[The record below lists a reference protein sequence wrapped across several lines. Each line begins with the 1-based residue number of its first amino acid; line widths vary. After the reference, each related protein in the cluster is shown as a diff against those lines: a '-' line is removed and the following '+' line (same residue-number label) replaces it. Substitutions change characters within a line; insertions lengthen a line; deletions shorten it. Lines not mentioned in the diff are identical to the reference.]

1 MTREIKFRAW
11 DKKIEQIVEVLTISW
26 RCGHVECVH
35 HAKDH
40 KGGVYLFNGESKADY
55 ELMQHT
61 GLKDKNGV
69 EIYEGDIIYL
79 AGYGKHQVMFP
90 FIDLYESYAE
100 NDIGE
105 IIGNIYE
112 GLHSG
117 ENLDIIDI
125 WKQNTEK
132 PSQKPLKDTKSVPL
146 PE

>member
-1 MTREIKFRAW
+1 MREIKFRAW

-55 ELMQHT
+55 ELMQYT

-69 EIYEGDIIYL
+69 EIYEGDIVRNGASVEKVEYGTIECANGNCHEEDWFSIQAWS
-79 AGYGKHQVMFP
+79 AGGEP
-90 FIDLYESYAE
+90 
-100 NDIGE
+100 IGTWFE

-112 GLHSG
+112 NPELLS
-117 ENLDIIDI
+117 
-125 WKQNTEK
+125 
-132 PSQKPLKDTKSVPL
+132 KDK
-146 PE
+146 